1 MDTIEPADE
10 LEGCSPNSDEAA
22 GPVLRRIADELVRLA
37 PSRTDPHAFHE
48 TKSDLVHELRRLALG
63 LDQSLPRSIKLPRVG
78 NVAPRNFATPSCA
91 DATRKLSAF
100 LGLFRPAV
108 TAFGGGRS
116 RRGAIG
122 CGCAGS
128 ICSNRRSVSDPSRP
142 PTWLVFDQFRSTF
155 SNSVA
160 MIVEIAIPELTLIR
174 MASASTGLMSFF

>member
-78 NVAPRNFATPSCA
+78 NVAPRNFATPVAPRNSETLRVSRTLSSCRHCLRRRA
-91 DATRKLSAF
+91 QQTRRHRLR
-100 LGLFRPAV
+100 LRGLDLLQWAKR
-108 TAFGGGRS
+108 
-116 RRGAIG
+116 
-122 CGCAGS
+122 
-128 ICSNRRSVSDPSRP
+128 
-142 PTWLVFDQFRSTF
+142 Q
-155 SNSVA
+155 
-160 MIVEIAIPELTLIR
+160 
-174 MASASTGLMSFF
+174 